1 MLKYGDFILEKVI
14 CDLLLE
20 SKIEFSKQFL
30 EILSSIKHPI
40 AKDIIS
46 LQSQDK
52 RVNYNYIDVNTKTN
66 DEITFIQDARAQRI
80 IKEGEEIYQIDNAL
94 HLKIDN
100 FKSDAGRDQNA
111 KIYNLLGFDINQA
124 KKAGEGEK
132 IKILGKVPSPFDP
145 TKIYVLYQSITD
157 PEKKAVININ
167 HISEASDVSQKLWT
181 TNRNPLKIG
190 RFITAMLTLVDN
202 KYTDSEKEKFVSEWK
217 SVLGVMNDVFSKFG
231 ILERG
236 ELVKFYHVDN
246 YESSDGT
253 LGNSCMSEADPDW
266 LDIYS
271 RNPDVCKLVVK
282 WSNNGSLID
291 GKYRAETIVGR
302 ALLWKTEQGDMF
314 MDRIYTIDSSDEELF
329 KKFAEKN
336 DWWCKSAQNSR
347 RNFDAVKGRQKKEPI
362 YTVQLSTGYDDT
374 YPYVDTLSY
383 LNTDTGKLSNDSGTI
398 SADRLLDDTEGGYE
412 YYDSDDD

>member
-80 IKEGEEIYQIDNAL
+80 IKEGEEIYQIDNGL

-217 SVLGVMNDVFSKFG
+217 SVLGVMNDEFSKFG

-236 ELVKFYHVDN
+236 ELVKFYHFDN
-246 YESSDGT
+246 YESCDGT

-282 WSNNGSLID
+282 WSDNGTLVN
-291 GKYRAETIVGR
+291 GEYRAKTIVGR

-347 RNFDAVKGRQKKEPI
+347 RNFDAVKGHQKKEPI

-398 SADRLLDDTEGGYE
+398 SADRILNDTEGGFE
-412 YYDSDDD
+412 DPDDD

>member
-80 IKEGEEIYQIDNAL
+80 INEGEEIYQIDDAL

-124 KKAGEGEK
+124 KKAGQGEK

-190 RFITAMLTLVDN
+190 RFITAMLNLMDN

-217 SVLGVMNDVFSKFG
+217 SVLGVMNDEFSKFG

-253 LGNSCMSEADPDW
+253 LGNSCMSEADPYW

-412 YYDSDDD
+412 YIDQDDD

>member
-1 MLKYGDFILEKVI
+1 MIIYGDFILEKVI

-80 IKEGEEIYQIDNAL
+80 IKEGEEIWVIDDAL

-111 KIYNLLGFDINQA
+111 KIYNLLGFDINEA
-124 KKAGEGEK
+124 KKAGQGEK
-132 IKILGKVPSPFDP
+132 IKILNKVPSPFDP

-167 HISEASDVSQKLWT
+167 NISEASDVTQKLWT

-202 KYTDSEKEKFVSEWK
+202 KYIDSEKEKFVSEWK

-231 ILERG
+231 ILEGR

-246 YESSDGT
+246 YENSDGT
-253 LGNSCMSEADPDW
+253 LGNSCMSEADPEW

-282 WSNNGSLID
+282 WSNNGTLVN
-291 GKYRAETIVGR
+291 GKYRAKTIVGR

-329 KKFAEKN
+329 KRFAEKN

-347 RNFDAVKGRQKKEPI
+347 RSFDAVKGHQKKQPT
-362 YTVQLSTGYDDT
+362 YTVQLSTGYDDL

-383 LNTDTGKLSNDSGTI
+383 LNTDTGKLSNDAGTI

-412 YYDSDDD
+412 DYDSDDD